1 MEKRI
6 DLLEGSIAS
15 ALTRLALPLM
25 GTSLIQ
31 MAYNLT
37 DMLWIGRLGADAVAS
52 VGTAGMFLWLGMS
65 LNSLARVGGQV
76 CVGHSVGAGK
86 QDEAAGYAQASI
98 QMTTLIGLL
107 LGAVFLLGAAPLIS
121 FFHLNGAKVITDAEG
136 YLRVVGGAVLL
147 SLLANT
153 LTALITATGNSST
166 PFLATAAGLVT
177 NMLLDPVLIF
187 GLAGA
192 PKLGVLGAAIATAIA
207 QALVAVLLVGYC
219 MKDALLRHASPFRR
233 PRTDCVKEILKLSAP
248 VVVQNLVFPLVAMLI
263 SRMVAVYGDAAI
275 GAQKVGT
282 QIESISW
289 MTADGYGMALNSFI
303 AQNRGAGNL
312 RRANRGYTTSF
323 KIVSAWGVFTTLLL
337 VFCAGPIF
345 RIFIPQKSV
354 LPIGVSYLVAQG
366 WSQLFMCLEIV
377 TVGAFNGYGV
387 TVLPAAVD
395 IILTVARIPMAI
407 GLSRTSLG
415 LSGIWW
421 SISIS
426 SIAKGVII
434 TAAFLAMLARQKKNP
449 PAELEKERV

>member
-6 DLLEGSIAS
+6 DLLEGSITS

-52 VGTAGMFLWLGMS
+52 VGTAGIFLWIGMS

-76 CVGHSVGAGK
+76 FVGHSVGAGRR
-86 QDEAAGYAQASI
+86 ENAARYAQASI
-98 QMTTLIGLL
+98 QMTFFIGLL
-107 LGAVFLLGAAPLIS
+107 LGAVFLLGAAPLLS
-121 FFHLNGAKVITDAEG
+121 FFRLNSAKVIADAEG
-136 YLRVVGGAVLL
+136 YLRIVGGAVLL
-147 SLLANT
+147 GLLANT

-166 PFLATAAGLVT
+166 PFLATGVGLAV
-177 NMLLDPVLIF
+177 NMALDPILIF

-192 PKLGVLGAAIATAIA
+192 PRMGVLGAAVATASA
-207 QALVAVLLVGYC
+207 QALVAALLISYC
-219 MKDALLRHASPFRR
+219 VKDALLRHAGPFHK
-233 PRTDCVKEILKLSAP
+233 PAFACVREILRLSAP
-248 VVVQNLVFPLVAMLI
+248 VVAQNLVFPLVSMIIA
-263 SRMVAVYGDAAI
+263 RMVASYGDAAV

-282 QIESISW
+282 QIENISW

-303 AQNRGAGNL
+303 SQNRGAGNL
-312 RRANRGYTTSF
+312 HRANKGYLISF
-323 KIVSAWGVFTTLLL
+323 KIVSLWGIFTTLLL
-337 VFCAGPIF
+337 VLCAGPIF

-354 LPIGVSYLVAQG
+354 LPIGVSYLTAQG

-377 TVGAFNGYGV
+377 TVSAFNGYGI

-395 IILTVARIPMAI
+395 IILTVLRIPMAM
-407 GLSRTSLG
+407 GLSRTALK

-434 TAAFLAMLARQKKNP
+434 TSAFFLMLKRQKKNLP
-449 PAELEKERV
+449 EEPAVKAE

>member
-1 MEKRI
+1 MEKHI

-25 GTSLIQ
+25 GSSLIQ

-52 VGTAGMFLWLGMS
+52 VGTAGMFLWLGNS
-65 LNSLARVGGQV
+65 LNTLARVGGQV

-86 QDEAAGYAQASI
+86 QEDAAHYAQAAI
-98 QMTTLIGLL
+98 QMTALIGLI
-107 LGAVFLLGAAPLIS
+107 LGTLFLLGAGPLMS
-121 FFHLNGAKVITDAEG
+121 FFRLNGAKVIADAES
-136 YLRVVGGAVLL
+136 YLRVVGGVILL
-147 SLLANT
+147 ALLANT

-166 PFLATAAGLVT
+166 PFFATAVGLIA
-177 NMLLDPVLIF
+177 NMVLDPILIF

-192 PKLGVLGAAIATAIA
+192 PRMGVLGAAVATAAA
-207 QALVAVLLVGYC
+207 QALVAALLILYC
-219 MKDALLRHASPFRR
+219 AKDALLRYANPFRR
-233 PRTDCVKEILKLSAP
+233 PTFVCVRKILRLSAP
-248 VVVQNLVFPLVAMLI
+248 VVVQNLVFPLVSMVIA
-263 SRMVAVYGDAAI
+263 RMVAVYGDAAI
-275 GAQKVGT
+275 GAQKIGT

-303 AQNRGAGNL
+303 SQNRGAGNL
-312 RRANRGYTTSF
+312 RRANKGYLTSF
-323 KIVSAWGVFTTLLL
+323 KIVSLWGVFTTLLL

-354 LPIGVSYLVAQG
+354 LPIGVSYLRAQG

-377 TVGAFNGYGV
+377 TVGAFNGYGI
-387 TVLPAAVD
+387 TVLPAAAD
-395 IILTVARIPMAI
+395 IILTVLRVPMAV
-407 GLSRTSLG
+407 GLSRTALK

-434 TAAFLAMLARQKKNP
+434 TSAFLLMLKRQEKNLP
-449 PAELEKERV
+449 EESAVKTE

>member
-1 MEKRI
+1 MEKHI

-52 VGTAGMFLWLGMS
+52 VGTAGMFLWLGNS
-65 LNSLARVGGQV
+65 LNTLARVGGQV

-86 QDEAAGYAQASI
+86 QEDAAHYAQASI
-98 QMTTLIGLL
+98 QMTALIGLI
-107 LGAVFLLGAAPLIS
+107 LGTLFLLGAGPLMS
-121 FFHLNGAKVITDAEG
+121 FFRLNGTTVIADAES
-136 YLRVVGGAVLL
+136 YLRVVGGVILL
-147 SLLANT
+147 ALLANT

-166 PFLATAAGLVT
+166 PFLATAVGLIA
-177 NMLLDPVLIF
+177 NMVLDPILIF
-187 GLAGA
+187 GLVGA
-192 PKLGVLGAAIATAIA
+192 PRMGVLGAAVATAAA
-207 QALVAVLLVGYC
+207 QALVAALLILYC
-219 MKDALLRHASPFRR
+219 SKDALLRYANPFRK
-233 PRTDCVKEILKLSAP
+233 PVFACVREILKLSAP
-248 VVVQNLVFPLVAMLI
+248 VVMQNLVFPLVSMVIA
-263 SRMVAVYGDAAI
+263 RMVAAYGDAAV
-275 GAQKVGT
+275 GAQKVGS

-312 RRANRGYTTSF
+312 HRANKGYLTSF
-323 KIVSAWGVFTTLLL
+323 KIVSLWGVFTTLLL

-354 LPIGVSYLVAQG
+354 LPIGVSYLRAQG

-377 TVGAFNGYGV
+377 TVGAFNGYGI
-387 TVLPAAVD
+387 TVLPAAAD
-395 IILTVARIPMAI
+395 IILTVLRVPMAM
-407 GLSRTSLG
+407 GLSRTALK

-434 TAAFLAMLARQKKNP
+434 TSAFLLMLKRQKENLPEESAVKT
-449 PAELEKERV
+449 E